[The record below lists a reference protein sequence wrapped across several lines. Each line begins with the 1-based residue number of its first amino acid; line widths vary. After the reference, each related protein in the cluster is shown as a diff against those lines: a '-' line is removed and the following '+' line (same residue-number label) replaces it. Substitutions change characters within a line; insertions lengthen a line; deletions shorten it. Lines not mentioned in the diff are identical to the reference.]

1 MATVIRGA
9 RRETVRL
16 LLASSSVL
24 GDYRGSRNWLQ
35 NFRYGIALYEKFT
48 ANCERAF
55 TAVVKRSHVPL
66 RGICVGAPLQV

>member
-24 GDYRGSRNWLQ
+24 GDY
-35 NFRYGIALYEKFT
+35 RYGIALYEKFT